1 MKKIACGC
9 LGLVGQLRTTGVA
22 LIAASYLSTAF
33 SAAAMAESALD
44 EATPAL
50 TYPGDATCVVRNL
63 RGAEYVG
70 RAWGDYAMDRACHY
84 AFDQCFRDS
93 ILPRTCH
100 IVYQGPA
107 NFTGETESDVVPA
120 CVPVQE
126 SSCSRSTP
134 ETK

>member
-1 MKKIACGC
+1 MKKIACVR
-9 LGLVGQLRTTGVA
+9 LGLVGHLRTTGVA
-22 LIAASYLSTAF
+22 LIAAACLSIAA
-33 SAAAMAESALD
+33 SAEAMDESVLG
-44 EATPAL
+44 EETPAL
-50 TYPGDATCVVRNL
+50 TYPGDATCIVRNL

-84 AFDQCFRDS
+84 AFDQCFKNS

-107 NFTGETESDVVPA
+107 NLSGETGSIVPA

-126 SSCSRSTP
+126 SSCSRPAP
-134 ETK
+134 EAN